1 MAKIQTASSSSIPPK
16 GTQTTKMTNLQP
28 ESVSR
33 ETLADSTL
41 AHSTYITKYFPG
53 QEEAIRAYAE
63 FLTTAGI
70 ERGLIG
76 PREGERIWERHIF
89 NCLPVTQLL
98 PQGASL
104 FDIGSGA
111 GLPGIVIALARPDLK
126 VTLIEPLER
135 RVEFLNEAVDD
146 FAAGGMEVTVFRGRA
161 QVVKKS
167 ADFVTARA
175 VAPMEKLKKISWHMV
190 KTGGSLLAM
199 KGESAANEMVG
210 IKGAQLHEIKLEGI
224 ELGRVISVRKG
235 SVISA

>member
-1 MAKIQTASSSSIPPK
+1 
-16 GTQTTKMTNLQP
+16 MTNLQP

-41 AHSTYITKYFPG
+41 IAKYFPG
-53 QEEAIRAYAE
+53 QEDGIRAYAE

-135 RVEFLNEAVDD
+135 RVEFLNEAVAAI
-146 FAAGGMEVTVFRGRA
+146 AAGGVEIEVIRGRA
-161 QVVKKS
+161 QDVKKS

-175 VAPMEKLKKISWHMV
+175 VAPMEKLKKMSWHMV

-210 IKGAQLHEIKLEGI
+210 IKGAELHEIKLEGI

-235 SVISA
+235 SLISA